1 MSQLGEK
8 ILVRFSRP
16 PTVAEPHVAGAG
28 NTVGLQLLKRA
39 YPEFESLIKGKSI
52 VDFGCGMGTQSL
64 ALAEA
69 GAARVL
75 GLDTNLKSLNVA
87 RESLA
92 QTNHASVVE
101 FTDVPRPEHLAKFD
115 IVISQNSMEHFPQ
128 PEPTL
133 QEMARL
139 IGPQGKLLI
148 TFGPPWYAPY
158 GSHMRFFTSIPW
170 VNILF
175 SERTVMTVRGRYRKD
190 GALRYEECESGLN
203 KMSIRKFEGIV
214 ASMGFMRT
222 YSHYDGVKGLDF
234 LTRVPIVRELF
245 VNHVTVILEKKRSAE

>member
-1 MSQLGEK
+1 MSRLGEK

-16 PTVAEPHVAGAG
+16 PAAAEPHVVGGAH
-28 NTVGLQLLKRA
+28 TVGLQLLTRA
-39 YPEFESLIKGKSI
+39 YPGFESLIKGKSI
-52 VDFGCGMGTQSL
+52 VDFGCGTGTQSL
-64 ALAEA
+64 ALAEG

-75 GLDTNLKSLNVA
+75 GLDTNSKTLNIA

-92 QTNHASVVE
+92 RTKYASVVE
-101 FTDVPRPEHLAKFD
+101 FTDIPRPEHLGKFD

-128 PEPTL
+128 PVPIL
-133 QEMARL
+133 QAMANL

-175 SERTVMTVRGRYRKD
+175 SERTVMTVRGRYRND
-190 GALRYEECESGLN
+190 GALRYEDCESGLN
-203 KMSIRKFEGIV
+203 KMSISKFEGIV
-214 ASMGFMRT
+214 SSMGFEQT
-222 YSHYDGVKGLDF
+222 YTRYDGVKGLDF
-234 LTRVPIVRELF
+234 LTRVPGVRELF
-245 VNHVTVILEKKRSAE
+245 VNHVTVILEKKKR